1 MLALGEKAPDFT
13 LLNQD
18 GAEIRLSDYYGKKV
32 ILYFY
37 PKDNTP
43 GCTRQA
49 CAFAQNYAQFAALN
63 TVVIGI
69 SKDSVASHQKFAEK
83 NGLPFILLSDP
94 ERLAIEA
101 YDVWKEKKQYGKVS
115 MGVVRT
121 TYVIDEHGCIE
132 KIMPKVKPDTNA
144 AEILAYLSENAGR

>member
-18 GAEIRLSDYYGKKV
+18 GAKIRLSDYHGKKV